1 VWEGRAPGTP
11 ARVTTQGAP
20 ASKRTADEQGRG
32 ENAIEQLDRNW
43 GELLQELR
51 VAQTGVQLL
60 TGFLLTLPFQQ
71 RFTTLGPG
79 GRAVYLVTVA
89 LASGATVALVGPVS
103 LHRVTFRQHE
113 RAVLVDVAHWMSL
126 VGLFLLALAMA
137 GVLLLLF
144 RVVIAWWAG
153 GVAAGVVL
161 VLFAVL
167 WVAVPVRLRRQ
178 RGR

>member
-1 VWEGRAPGTP
+1 MAAQDVP
-11 ARVTTQGAP
+11 AQTR
-20 ASKRTADEQGRG
+20 KADEQGRA
-32 ENAIEQLDRNW
+32 ETDIERLDRNW
-43 GELLQELR
+43 AELLQELR

-79 GRAVYLVTVA
+79 ARAVYLVTVV
-89 LASGATVALVGPVS
+89 LAAGATVALVAPVS
-103 LHRVTFRQHE
+103 LHRLTFRQHE
-113 RAVLVDVAHWMSL
+113 RAVLVHYAHGMSL